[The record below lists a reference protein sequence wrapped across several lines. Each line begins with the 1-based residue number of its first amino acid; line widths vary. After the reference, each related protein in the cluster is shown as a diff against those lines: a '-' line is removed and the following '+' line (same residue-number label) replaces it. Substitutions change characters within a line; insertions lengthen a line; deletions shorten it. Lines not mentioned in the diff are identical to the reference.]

1 MWNGVLKYSV
11 EMVTYNFWKISEIKH
26 KEQCGM
32 VGYNSGGKSEI
43 AKIQRTMWNK
53 ELKFRGNIRN
63 ITQ

>member
-11 EMVTYNFWKISEIKH
+11 EVVPYNFGEISEIKH

-43 AKIQRTMWNK
+43 A
-53 ELKFRGNIRN
+53 
-63 ITQ
+63 

>member
-1 MWNGVLKYSV
+1 
-11 EMVTYNFWKISEIKH
+11 MVTYNFGEISEIKH

-32 VGYNSGGKSEI
+32 V
-43 AKIQRTMWNK
+43 AKTQRTMWNR